1 MIENRGARDG
11 SRHLARTQDSPRNPP
26 DHLGVIKVDEIL
38 MNSEAALTTEI
49 GLAMLN
55 SHEFATCDLERFS
68 TKREAFVAEMI
79 RRFCRRF
86 PVALIR
92 RVAEAE
98 FDIGL
103 EIIRL
108 RES

>member
-1 MIENRGARDG
+1 MSNGTHSEDYG
-11 SRHLARTQDSPRNPP
+11 SILRRCQ
-26 DHLGVIKVDEIL
+26 IDEIV
-38 MNSEAALTTEI
+38 MNTEAALTTEI

-55 SHEFATCDLERFS
+55 SHDFATCNLERFS
-68 TKREAFVAEMI
+68 TKRGAFIAVML
-79 RRFCRRF
+79 RRFSHRF
-86 PVALIR
+86 PAAVIR

>member
-1 MIENRGARDG
+1 MTRGHPAGHRIHHAI
-11 SRHLARTQDSPRNPP
+11 RCATQE
-26 DHLGVIKVDEIL
+26 LLKDEIVV
-38 MNSEAALTTEI
+38 NTEAALTTEI

-55 SHEFATCDLERFS
+55 SHDFATCNLERFS
-68 TKREAFVAEMI
+68 TKRAAFVTIMI
-79 RRFCRRF
+79 RRFSYSF
-86 PVALIR
+86 PVAVIR

>member
-1 MIENRGARDG
+1 MSNGTHSEDYGSILRGC
-11 SRHLARTQDSPRNPP
+11 Q
-26 DHLGVIKVDEIL
+26 IDEIV
-38 MNSEAALTTEI
+38 MNTEAALTTEI

-55 SHEFATCDLERFS
+55 SHDFATCNLDRFS
-68 TKREAFVAEMI
+68 TKRGAFIAVMI
-79 RRFCRRF
+79 RRFSDRF
-86 PVALIR
+86 PAAVVR

-98 FDIGL
+98 FDTGL

>member
-1 MIENRGARDG
+1 MSNGTHSEDYGSILRGCQ
-11 SRHLARTQDSPRNPP
+11 S
-26 DHLGVIKVDEIL
+26 DEIV
-38 MNSEAALTTEI
+38 MNTEAALTTEI

-55 SHEFATCDLERFS
+55 SHDFATCNLERFS
-68 TKREAFVAEMI
+68 TKRGAFIAVMI
-79 RRFCRRF
+79 RRFSDRF
-86 PVALIR
+86 PAAVIR

-98 FDIGL
+98 FDTGL

>member
-1 MIENRGARDG
+1 
-11 SRHLARTQDSPRNPP
+11 
-26 DHLGVIKVDEIL
+26 
-38 MNSEAALTTEI
+38 MNTEAALTAEI

-55 SHEFATCDLERFS
+55 SHDFVTCNRERFS
-68 TKREAFVAEMI
+68 TKREAFIAVMI
-79 RRFCRRF
+79 RRFSHRF
-86 PVALIR
+86 PVAVIR

>member
-1 MIENRGARDG
+1 MTRGHPAGHRI
-11 SRHLARTQDSPRNPP
+11 RQAIRCAIWEL
-26 DHLGVIKVDEIL
+26 LEDEIV
-38 MNSEAALTTEI
+38 MNTEAALITEI

-55 SHEFATCDLERFS
+55 SNDFATCNLERFS
-68 TKREAFVAEMI
+68 TKRAAFLAVMI
-79 RRFCRRF
+79 RRFSHRF
-86 PVALIR
+86 LVAGIR